1 MEGNIYFY
9 KATAYGIV
17 PVPKSVQQ
25 QSVQFTTWSCSSS
38 HACDHHVQGVHELV
52 YVEIQDYVT
61 TPKSNWAPQEQC
73 CELSALPI
81 PLQLQVLDLQEPG
94 QSFPS
99 LRYNKPGAYTEI
111 VGLEAHTKNVP
122 VGVCDH
128 WPTEQGNHQWNQY
141 HRTWVSCRQNY
152 CSFSQAGT
160 PYERKIL
167 TAADFTRVKGTN
179 PALTDGL
186 HRNTPIVKRQKIK
199 GVFNHA
205 KTLTDCSAR
214 GWYLECMSCNNS

>member
-1 MEGNIYFY
+1 MPVNSIFVFLVLKTVCLLDKNQYSTSKENKYYNSLVICLTVEGNIYFY

-52 YVEIQDYVT
+52 YAEIQDYVT

-128 WPTEQGNHQWNQY
+128 
-141 HRTWVSCRQNY
+141 
-152 CSFSQAGT
+152 
-160 PYERKIL
+160 
-167 TAADFTRVKGTN
+167 
-179 PALTDGL
+179 
-186 HRNTPIVKRQKIK
+186 
-199 GVFNHA
+199 
-205 KTLTDCSAR
+205 
-214 GWYLECMSCNNS
+214 